1 VATSHLQA
9 TVHVL
14 GMLIALS
21 RGGGIVRHLFIELVQ
36 PPAFNAGKKAFDD
49 VNAVLGGSGYTAVR
63 FNLDQPKLRRLL
75 LSPLALARL
84 AAVLLNR
91 GHVVVVQAPLPRE
104 IRGMATF
111 LLRIKR
117 ARVALLLHD
126 IDSMRY
132 EGRSGEALAEVRFID
147 SADAI
152 ICHTPAMKRWLRQR
166 GARKPISSLNF
177 FDYLVGSGVA
187 SVPSPTRQS
196 HEDWRRAVV
205 FAGALSRNK
214 SGFLFNLPD
223 DYGLSIQVFGSEP
236 SPGTPFPVC
245 IRYSGR
251 FPPDAPTLPL
261 GLFGLIWDGPQINT
275 CTGSGEYMR
284 INSPH
289 KASLYLSCGLPVI
302 CWRQSGI
309 APQIESQQL
318 GIAVDSLEEIPG
330 RLATLPMPEYTAML
344 ERVAVISR
352 SLRSGGQLKAA
363 LRELQTAL

>member
-1 VATSHLQA
+1 
-9 TVHVL
+9 
-14 GMLIALS
+14 MP
-21 RGGGIVRHLFIELVQ
+21 HLFIELVQ

-49 VNAVLGGSGYTAVR
+49 VNAVLSESGYTAVR
-63 FNLDQPKLRRLL
+63 FNLDQSKVKRLL

-91 GHVVVVQAPLPRE
+91 KNVVVVQAPLPRE
-104 IRGMATF
+104 IRGMAKF
-111 LLRIKR
+111 FLRIKR

-132 EGRSGEALAEVRFID
+132 EGKAAEAPAELRFID

-152 ICHTPAMKRWLRQR
+152 ICHTPAMKSWLQGM
-166 GARKPISSLNF
+166 GAKKPINSLHF
-177 FDYLVGSGVA
+177 FDYLVRSAVSPGSA
-187 SVPSPTRQS
+187 APSGQLPD
-196 HEDWRRAVV
+196 EDWRRAVV

-223 DYGLSIQVFGSEP
+223 DYGVSIRVFGSEP
-236 SPGTPFPVC
+236 SAGAPFPAC
-245 IRYSGR
+245 IRYIGR
-251 FPPDAPTLPL
+251 FPPDAPTLPI

-289 KASLYLSCGLPVI
+289 KASLYLASGLPVI

-309 APQIESQQL
+309 APRIEAQDL
-318 GIAVDSLEEIPG
+318 GIAIDSLEDLP
-330 RLATLPMPEYTAML
+330 RVLAEVPASRYKTML
-344 ERVAVISR
+344 ARVATVGQ

-363 LRELQTAL
+363 LGESLRELRAPA